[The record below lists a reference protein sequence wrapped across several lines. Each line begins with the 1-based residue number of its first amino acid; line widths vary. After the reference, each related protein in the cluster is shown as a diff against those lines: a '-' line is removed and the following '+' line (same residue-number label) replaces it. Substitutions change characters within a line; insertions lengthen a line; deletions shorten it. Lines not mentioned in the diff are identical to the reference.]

1 MWTARGQEE
10 ADAELV
16 SQVLCCTL
24 VKALAGHCRE
34 GAL

>member
-10 ADAELV
+10 AAAELV

-24 VKALAGHCRE
+24 MKALAGHFRE
-34 GAL
+34 SAL